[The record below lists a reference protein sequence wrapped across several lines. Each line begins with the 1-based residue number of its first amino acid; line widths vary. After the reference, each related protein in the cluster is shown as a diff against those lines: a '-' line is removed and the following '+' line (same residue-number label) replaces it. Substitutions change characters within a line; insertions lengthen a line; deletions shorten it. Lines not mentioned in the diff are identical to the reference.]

1 MSDILHAWNVTCQAW
16 NLKSC
21 LPTGFH
27 AWKAKSHD
35 WTLMSGIPT
44 GLLECQ
50 IPCLESDV
58 RLTYWPA

>member
-1 MSDILHAWNVTCQAW
+1 MSDILHAWNVTCQAG

-35 WTLMSGIPT
+35 WT
-44 GLLECQ
+44 
-50 IPCLESDV
+50 DV
-58 RLTYWPA
+58 RYTYWPTGMPDTMLGI